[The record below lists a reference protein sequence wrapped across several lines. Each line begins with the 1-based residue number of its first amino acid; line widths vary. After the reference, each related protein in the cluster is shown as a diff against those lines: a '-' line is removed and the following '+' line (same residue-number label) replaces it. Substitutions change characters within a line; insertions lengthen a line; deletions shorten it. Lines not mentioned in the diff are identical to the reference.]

1 MKLRARL
8 ALVVL
13 VTALPVIGGI
23 VFLQQRMQWS
33 AAEQSLADY
42 ALDRMQGGGREACE
56 IAPEAFPLWQGGRQP
71 ERGPERLP
79 GPRGAPP
86 RPRLG
91 GPPDP
96 LQRGPE
102 VPPRGPAEPINPDV
116 RTELW
121 AYAPDFTSRNR
132 EAPTFPGEV
141 REALL
146 AGESHASVEWFVPE
160 RNGIAVGVRMPW
172 DSGPCAFIL
181 VRRSRV
187 SPPGAQRD
195 LLIGTATLLA
205 VLLGAVM
212 VGAGPV
218 VARVRRLTAQVRAS
232 AAARYATPAE
242 VSGSDEI
249 TDLARAFNSAADE
262 VRGSI
267 ETIENRERTL
277 RQFLE
282 NTTHDVM
289 VPLTVLQGH
298 LTALRRRFENA
309 QGEERGVV
317 LEALQEAHYMASLIH
332 NLSAAARLE
341 SGKVELERHRVDL
354 AALVERAVARH
365 APIARARGL
374 ALEHAVPP
382 EPVATSG
389 DVTLLEQAVSNLIH
403 NAVRYVEPGGHV
415 AVVLEAREGR
425 FALRVLDDGPG
436 IPAELRSRVFERA
449 FRADGARSRHPDGLG
464 LGLSIARDV
473 LERHGF
479 ELELRQPSERGTE
492 FEIRGPLAS

>member
-23 VFLQQRMQWS
+23 VFLQQRLQWN
-33 AAEQSLADY
+33 AVEQSLADY
-42 ALDRMQGGGREACE
+42 AFDRMQGGGREACE
-56 IAPEAFPLWQGGRQP
+56 NAPESFPFRPGARQ
-71 ERGPERLP
+71 PERLP

-86 RPRLG
+86 RLRPG
-91 GPPDP
+91 GPPEP
-96 LQRGPE
+96 PARGPE
-102 VPPRGPAEPINPDV
+102 APPRGPAEPLNPEV

-121 AYAPDFTSRNR
+121 AYSPDFTSRNR
-132 EAPTFPGEV
+132 EAPTFPVEV

-146 AGESHASVEWFVPE
+146 AGEPHASVEWFVPE
-160 RNGIAVGVRMPW
+160 RNGIAVGVKMPW
-172 DSGPCAFIL
+172 DTGPCAYML

-187 SPPGAQRD
+187 SPPQAQRD
-195 LLIGTATLLA
+195 LLIGTATVLA

-212 VGAGPV
+212 VGAGPL

-242 VSGSDEI
+242 VTGSDEI
-249 TDLARAFNSAADE
+249 SDLASAFNSAAGE
-262 VRGSI
+262 VRASI

-277 RQFLE
+277 RQFVE

-298 LTALRRRFENA
+298 LTTLRRRFESA
-309 QGEERGVV
+309 QGEERVV
-317 LEALQEAHYMASLIH
+317 LLEALQEAHYMASLIH

-341 SGKVELERHRVDL
+341 SAAVELERHRVDL
-354 AALVERAVARH
+354 VALVERAVARH

-382 EPVATSG
+382 EPVATAG

-415 AVVLEAREGR
+415 AVVLETRDGR

-436 IPAELRSRVFERA
+436 IPPELRTRVFERA
-449 FRADGARSRHPDGLG
+449 FRADGARSRHPGGLG
-464 LGLSIARDV
+464 LGLTIARDV
-473 LERHGF
+473 LERHGL
-479 ELELRQPSERGTE
+479 ELELRQPPEGGTE
-492 FEIRGPLAS
+492 FEIRGPLQA